1 MGKEVTGMDIPKGL
15 ELIKKLREGKT
26 VVCHKCGKG
35 IIHAI
40 GDCKTTKV
48 YYCDKCDYRLT
59 LD

>member
-1 MGKEVTGMDIPKGL
+1 MDMPKGL
-15 ELIKKLREGKT
+15 ELIKNLREGKT

-35 IIHAI
+35 VIHAI

-48 YYCDKCDYRLT
+48 YYCDKCDYRLN